1 MIYDVCII
9 GGGISGLYC
18 AYKLKQNGFK
28 SVLVIEKN
36 NYDDYNAGR
45 LNNYLFHDNL
55 VSTGATIGRKDKDYL
70 LIKLLNELNV
80 NYKDVD
86 IKYNYSKTISNFLNI
101 YEIIDNLKIL
111 LEKSVKKD
119 YSVKDFFLKHYTKET
134 YDNFLILTGFTD
146 YYNSDITEFLYNY
159 GIEDNITNW
168 KGLKIIW
175 RDLVKKLILNLNNI
189 VENEEIKSINYTNSN
204 TYELESEKY
213 IYKCKNVVIATTINH
228 IKKLVNFDFLK
239 YVESQPFL
247 KVFAK
252 SSDKSSNIIKQYV
265 DGIMIVPTILHK
277 IIHIN
282 DGVYMIAYNDNN
294 NSILLKDKVDDYIYL
309 ANLVK
314 ESLGIKENLEI
325 LDVKSFYWEEGTHYY
340 KPLNNRETFFDNL
353 QNPCDGLYIIGESV
367 SNNQGWVE
375 GALES
380 VENILKL

>member
-159 GIEDNITNW
+159 GI
-168 KGLKIIW
+168 
-175 RDLVKKLILNLNNI
+175 
-189 VENEEIKSINYTNSN
+189 
-204 TYELESEKY
+204 
-213 IYKCKNVVIATTINH
+213 
-228 IKKLVNFDFLK
+228 
-239 YVESQPFL
+239 
-247 KVFAK
+247 
-252 SSDKSSNIIKQYV
+252 
-265 DGIMIVPTILHK
+265 
-277 IIHIN
+277 
-282 DGVYMIAYNDNN
+282 
-294 NSILLKDKVDDYIYL
+294 
-309 ANLVK
+309 
-314 ESLGIKENLEI
+314 
-325 LDVKSFYWEEGTHYY
+325 
-340 KPLNNRETFFDNL
+340 
-353 QNPCDGLYIIGESV
+353 
-367 SNNQGWVE
+367 
-375 GALES
+375 
-380 VENILKL
+380 